1 MSIEE
6 RQREEKEQRRQSIID
21 AAEQV
26 LGEKPRGEVTMS
38 DIADTARLS
47 RSLLYV
53 YFEDMED
60 IFFAVTLRGFRALRS
75 AFEGA
80 VAQHEVGLMKIRA
93 IGEAYIR
100 FAENEK
106 VYFERVAQFESRA
119 PASVSD
125 GSYYT
130 QCLSESDRVKRTM
143 TEAIQ
148 AGIEDGSIRE
158 DLDPARTAVVL
169 WGYTHGLIQLRAH
182 KGSVLRERLR
192 VDPDTLMDYAL
203 DFAGVALSGHCEHPA
218 PMSPSALQQSASE

>member
-1 MSIEE
+1 MSIKE
-6 RQREEKEQRRQSIID
+6 RQREEKERRRQSIID

-75 AFEGA
+75 AFEEA

-100 FAENEK
+100 FAENEE
-106 VYFERVAQFESRA
+106 VYFELVAQFESRA

-130 QCLSESDRVKRTM
+130 QCLSESDRVMQTM
-143 TEAIQ
+143 TDAIRT
-148 AGIEDGSIRE
+148 GIGDGSIRD
-158 DLDPARTAVVL
+158 DLDPARTAVIL

-182 KGSVLRERLR
+182 KGSMLGERLD
-192 VDPDTLMDYAL
+192 VDPETLMDHAL
-203 DFAGVALSGHCEHPA
+203 DFAGVALSGHCECPA
-218 PMSPSALQQSASE
+218 PTPPAALRPSSS